1 MTGSKLPTMHAPR
14 PRKSR
19 PRDLDNYRLRSADR
33 FNEVVGRRYRI
44 VGYMDSGGTADVFLG
59 QDLETEA
66 TVVIKQLTTEMA
78 NNHEIRE
85 RFLLEATA
93 AKAID
98 HPNVVKVTSVV
109 EPKDQPPFLTMEA
122 LDGETLGEYLRREGA
137 MPLRTTLQLMRQAVL
152 ALAATHDAGVV
163 HRDVKPDN
171 LFLLGKRGAPTSV
184 KLIDFGMAQLKHAT
198 PTTNPVVLGTAQY
211 MAPEQIL
218 VESVDARTDIYGWG
232 VVMFRT
238 ITGHLPFESE
248 PTTDMLRHH
257 VFSTP
262 PPASWLHDE
271 VDSLVED
278 IVLKAMRKHP
288 DNRYQSM
295 AELLIDVDDAL
306 AESRPARRTMPLKV
320 TPDTYVPS
328 SEQGREIIRLM
339 ARTYGQHAP
348 LEPATE
354 AP

>member
-1 MTGSKLPTMHAPR
+1 MLAPR
-14 PRKSR
+14 SRKSK
-19 PRDLDNYRLRSADR
+19 PRDSDAFRLRSAHR

-44 VGYMDSGGTADVFLG
+44 LGYMDSGGTADVFLG

-98 HPNVVKVTSVV
+98 HENVVKVTSVI
-109 EPKDQPPFLTMEA
+109 ESQNQPPFLTMEA
-122 LDGETLGEYLRREGA
+122 LDGETLGEYLRREGS
-137 MPLRTTLQLMRQAVL
+137 MPLSTALEFMRQAVL
-152 ALAATHDAGVV
+152 ALAATHDAGVI

-171 LFLLGKRGAPTSV
+171 LFLLGKQGAPKSL
-184 KLIDFGMAQLKHAT
+184 KLIDFGMAKLKHAT

-218 VESVDARTDIYGWG
+218 VEHVDARTDIYGLG

-248 PTTDMLRHH
+248 PTTEMLRHH

-262 PPASWLHDE
+262 PPASWLQEELDPW
-271 VDSLVED
+271 VED
-278 IVLKAMRKHP
+278 ILLRAMRKHP
-288 DNRYQSM
+288 ENRYQSM
-295 AELLIDVDDAL
+295 AELLIDVDAAL
-306 AESRPARRTMPLKV
+306 ADNRPARRAMPLKV

-328 SEQGREIIRLM
+328 SDEGREVIRLM
-339 ARTYGQHAP
+339 AKTFGQFAP
-348 LEPATE
+348 LEPA
-354 AP
+354 PGVS

>member
-1 MTGSKLPTMHAPR
+1 MPASRT
-14 PRKSR
+14 RKSR
-19 PRDLDNYRLRSADR
+19 PRDSDAFRLRSAHR

-44 VGYMDSGGTADVFLG
+44 LGYMDSGGTADVFLG
-59 QDLETEA
+59 QDLETEE
-66 TVVIKQLTTEMA
+66 TVVIKQLTAEMA

-85 RFLLEATA
+85 RFLLEASA
-93 AKAID
+93 AKSID

-109 EPKDQPPFLTMEA
+109 EPKNQPPFLTMEA
-122 LDGETLGEYLRREGA
+122 LDGETLGEYLRRDGA
-137 MPLRTTLQLMRQAVL
+137 MPLRTALELMRQAVL
-152 ALAATHDAGVV
+152 ALAATHDAGVI

-171 LFLLGKRGAPTSV
+171 LFLLGKQGAPKSL
-184 KLIDFGMAQLKHAT
+184 KLIDFGMAKLKHAT

-218 VESVDARTDIYGWG
+218 VEHVDARSDIYGLG

-248 PTTDMLRHH
+248 PTADMLRHH

-262 PPASWLHDE
+262 PPASWLREELDP
-271 VDSLVED
+271 LVED

-295 AELLIDVDDAL
+295 LELLTDVDLAL
-306 AESRPARRTMPLKV
+306 AENRPARRAMPLKV
-320 TPDTYVPS
+320 TPDTYVPT
-328 SEQGREIIRLM
+328 SEEGREVIRLM
-339 ARTYGQHAP
+339 AKTFGQVTAP
-348 LEPATE
+348 LEHATE
-354 AP
+354 AS